1 MCKFHPVRCLATKKS
16 KAKDFLGCLF
26 CVILEMSNEKR
37 APGCLGYRSGM
48 KSAQLYELYG
58 DYFITYYKDPY

>member
-1 MCKFHPVRCLATKKS
+1 MPCDKEVQGKGL
-16 KAKDFLGCLF
+16 LGMFVL

-37 APGCLGYRSGM
+37 GPGYLGYRSGM